1 MKIHTYLS
9 VYNYFRPFKAASIV
23 ANALS
28 TNAFEAMKEN
38 IEHNGVD
45 DIGSPTPA
53 RKLGGCVQE
62 LSHIIG
68 LGGGGGDCRSVGLFH
83 PTLGIDIT

>member
-9 VYNYFRPFKAASIV
+9 VCNYFRPFKAASVV

-28 TNAFEAMKEN
+28 TDAFEAMKEN
-38 IEHNGVD
+38 IEYNGVE
-45 DIGSPTPA
+45 DIVSPTPA

-62 LSHIIG
+62 LSHIIS
-68 LGGGGGDCRSVGLFH
+68 LGGRGGDCGSAGLFH
-83 PTLGIDIT
+83 VILV